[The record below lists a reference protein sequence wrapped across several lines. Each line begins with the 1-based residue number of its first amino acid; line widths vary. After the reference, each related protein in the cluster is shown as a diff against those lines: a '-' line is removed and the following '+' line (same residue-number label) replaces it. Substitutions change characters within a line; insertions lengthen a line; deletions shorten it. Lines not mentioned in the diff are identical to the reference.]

1 MPIAN
6 CIVTPK
12 CQKRSSSTSNLIEL
26 WSNESKI
33 SSEHMTIN
41 VITSNEQLGNEYT
54 IMATL
59 LLPSIWSNSDISSL
73 QIGLAKAL
81 TLHFNVSL
89 KEVFIST
96 NMVNSGMV
104 VESGKEVKW

>member
-12 CQKRSSSTSNLIEL
+12 CQNGSGGSGNLIEL
-26 WSNESKI
+26 WSSESKI

-41 VITSNEQLGNEYT
+41 IITSNEQLGNKYT

-59 LLPSIWSNSDISSL
+59 LLPSIWSNSNVSSL

-81 TLHFNVSL
+81 ASHFKVSL

-96 NMVNSGMV
+96 NIVNSGMV

>member
-1 MPIAN
+1 
-6 CIVTPK
+6 
-12 CQKRSSSTSNLIEL
+12 
-26 WSNESKI
+26 
-33 SSEHMTIN
+33 
-41 VITSNEQLGNEYT
+41 
-54 IMATL
+54 MATL